1 MVKKLL
7 RLIMILMLVLMGSA
21 QAMAQGLKIK
31 KFSYAKSGE
40 TLKGEQIYAR
50 TRDSASSEAEH
61 GYAPYPWIL
70 YLENGGSVDLKL
82 PNFEQFGEFYN
93 YGSNK
98 GTSLSGDVLS
108 GLKPGSYSFSYY
120 LQDEHEKEK
129 RKRKRY
135 IAVRVVPYAVPYL
148 GELRLQGAVSGS
160 DNVRLEKTV
169 SEEDFFTYTINSDAD
184 LKTIKINPQ
193 GGYEIDGNLGIHA
206 ALTQRF
212 PESGYEY
219 AIRLPSEQ
227 ERMFADGVSVKSLK
241 EMAIHQGLNPNDFVL
256 QIGLDAEYG
265 GIIFSEVYLDQAK
278 LTKKTTFLRIL
289 DNRPRATLR
298 AQASPV
304 DAGEVLINGA
314 HQSSIEVIQGTQV
327 SLEAQAQHQDYVFSH
342 WMGASQRSLGTDAKL
357 SYVVSK
363 DETITA
369 VFKLKTLTIKA
380 TSSDPSL
387 GTVSPTE
394 HKGHPGDLVTFTA
407 TATEDGVFKGWKQK
421 GSDLLKSADPV
432 FGLIIERV
440 DEEWIAIFE
449 RKPEV
454 KYTLTAKAS
463 PEGAGRVLLDGKALA
478 TKTVKEGTQVALHA
492 ELTDTDYRFVGW
504 VNGEGMQI
512 ATTPGLSYFVNKD
525 ETLTAVFE
533 KKALTPQVGAVELK
547 FSQREAIVTWPTGS
561 ARLWRVKL
569 YEGTQ
574 LLSSLELPAPQLVLV
589 GLKPGQT
596 YRYEI
601 IALAD
606 GSLPSEPTVGS
617 FTTERFDVDDLLVPY
632 LKDFTKLQRGKS
644 FPLLFLDVDP
654 KDFPEG
660 MTVEAYHEDAQE
672 VRKALPLRQE
682 GAIQWLLLPEGF
694 HAKRLVFLLKS
705 QSTTVYRLSY
715 LLD

>member
-1 MVKKLL
+1 
-7 RLIMILMLVLMGSA
+7 MILMLVLMGSA

-31 KFSYAKSGE
+31 RFSYAKSGE

-50 TRDSASSEAEH
+50 DRDSRALEAEQ
-61 GYAPYPWIL
+61 GYAPYPWIV
-70 YLENGGSVDLKL
+70 YLQNGGSLDL
-82 PNFEQFGEFYN
+82 QFPDGQKHQVGLGRHSFTYNNGE
-93 YGSNK
+93 
-98 GTSLSGDVLS
+98 DM
-108 GLKPGSYSFSYY
+108 
-120 LQDEHEKEK
+120 
-129 RKRKRY
+129 Y
-135 IAVRVVPYAVPYL
+135 IDMKVVPYAVPYL
-148 GELRLQGAVSGS
+148 GELRLQGAVS
-160 DNVRLEKTV
+160 DANVHLEKTV
-169 SEEDFFTYTINSDAD
+169 SEEDFFTYTIKSDAD

-193 GGYEIDGNLGIHA
+193 GGYDIDGNLGIHA

-212 PESGYEY
+212 PESGYKY

-256 QIGLDAEYG
+256 QIGLDVDAG
-265 GIIFSEVYLDQAK
+265 GIIFSEVYRDQAR

-289 DNRPRATLR
+289 DKRPRATLR
-298 AQASPV
+298 AEASPADV
-304 DAGEVLINGA
+304 GEVLINGA
-314 HQSSIEVIQGTQV
+314 HQSSVEVIQGTQV
-327 SLEAQAQHQDYVFSH
+327 SLEAQVQHQDYVFSH

-363 DETITA
+363 DETLTA

-432 FGLIIERV
+432 FGLVIERV
-440 DEEWIAIFE
+440 DEEWIALFE

-492 ELTDTDYRFVGW
+492 ELTDTDYRFVAW
-504 VNGEGMQI
+504 VNGEGTQI

-525 ETLTAVFE
+525 ETLIAVFE

-632 LKDFTKLQRGKS
+632 LKNFTKLQRGKS

-660 MTVEAYHEDAQE
+660 MTVEAYHEDAHE
-672 VRKALPLRQE
+672 VRTALPLRQE

>member
-1 MVKKLL
+1 
-7 RLIMILMLVLMGSA
+7 MILMLVLMGSA

-31 KFSYAKSGE
+31 RFSYAKSGE

-50 TRDSASSEAEH
+50 DRDSRSLEAEQ
-61 GYAPYPWIL
+61 GYAPYPWIV
-70 YLENGGSVDLKL
+70 YLQNGGSLDL
-82 PNFEQFGEFYN
+82 QFPDGQKHQVGLGKHSFTYNNGE
-93 YGSNK
+93 
-98 GTSLSGDVLS
+98 DM
-108 GLKPGSYSFSYY
+108 
-120 LQDEHEKEK
+120 
-129 RKRKRY
+129 Y
-135 IAVRVVPYAVPYL
+135 IDMRVVPYAVPYL

-206 ALTQRF
+206 ALIQRF
-212 PESGYEY
+212 PERDYEY
-219 AIRLPSEQ
+219 ALRLPIEQ
-227 ERMFADGVSVKSLK
+227 ERSFASGVSVKSLK

-432 FGLIIERV
+432 FGLVIERV

-504 VNGEGMQI
+504 VNGEGTQI
-512 ATTPGLSYFVNKD
+512 ATTPGLSYFVNRD

-617 FTTERFDVDDLLVPY
+617 FTTERFDADDLLVPY

-672 VRKALPLRQE
+672 VRTALPLRQE

>member
-31 KFSYAKSGE
+31 KFTYAKSGE

-50 TRDSASSEAEH
+50 TRDDRSRED

-120 LQDEHEKEK
+120 LQDEHEKDK
-129 RKRKRY
+129 RKRERH
-135 IAVRVVPYAVPYL
+135 IDVRVVPYAVPYL

-206 ALTQRF
+206 ALIQRF
-212 PESGYEY
+212 PERDYEY
-219 AIRLPSEQ
+219 ALRLPIEQ
-227 ERMFADGVSVKSLK
+227 ERSFASGVNVSSLK
-241 EMAIHQGLNPNDFVL
+241 NMAVQQRLNPNDFVL
-256 QIGLDAEYG
+256 QIGLDDGEVG
-265 GIIFSEVYLDQAK
+265 SVFSEVYLNQARYQR
-278 LTKKTTFLRIL
+278 KTTFLRIL
-289 DNRPRATLR
+289 DKRPRATLK
-298 AQASPV
+298 AEASPA

-314 HQSSIEVIQGTQV
+314 HQSSVEVIQGTQV
-327 SLEAQAQHQDYVFSH
+327 SLEAQVQHQDYVFSH

-432 FGLIIERV
+432 FGLVIERV

-478 TKTVKEGTQVALHA
+478 TKTVKEGTQVALLA

-547 FSQREAIVTWPTGS
+547 FSQREAIVTWATGS

-672 VRKALPLRQE
+672 VRTALPLRQE

>member
-31 KFSYAKSGE
+31 RFSYAKSGE

-50 TRDSASSEAEH
+50 TRDAMSTEREQ
-61 GYAPYPWIL
+61 GYAATPWIL
-70 YLENGGSVDLKL
+70 YLENGGHVQLEL
-82 PNFEQFGEFYN
+82 PDGQKHQVGPGYHSFTYHHGEKMFVHVN
-93 YGSNK
+93 
-98 GTSLSGDVLS
+98 
-108 GLKPGSYSFSYY
+108 
-120 LQDEHEKEK
+120 
-129 RKRKRY
+129 
-135 IAVRVVPYAVPYL
+135 VVPYAVPYL
-148 GELRLQGAVSGS
+148 GQLRLQGAVSGS

-184 LKTIKINPQ
+184 LKTIKIQSGGGREVNGNKGIYATIIKEFPQ
-193 GGYEIDGNLGIHA
+193 GNY
-206 ALTQRF
+206 R
-212 PESGYEY
+212 Y
-219 AIRLPSEQ
+219 ASELPHQ
-227 ERMFADGVSVKSLK
+227 ELFAQGVSVQYLK
-241 EMAIHQGLNPNDFVL
+241 EQAHNRGLDPNDFVL
-256 QIGLDAEYG
+256 QIGLDCFGSSAV
-265 GIIFSEVYLDQAK
+265 FSEVYRNQARDE
-278 LTKKTTFLRIL
+278 LKTTFLRII
-289 DNRPRATLR
+289 DKRPRATLK
-298 AQASPV
+298 AEASPA

-314 HQSSIEVIQGTQV
+314 HQSRVEVIQGTQV

-357 SYVVSK
+357 SYIVSK

-394 HKGHPGDLVTFTA
+394 YKGHPGDLVTFTA

-672 VRKALPLRQE
+672 VRTALPLRKE

>member
-31 KFSYAKSGE
+31 RFSYAKSGE
-40 TLKGEQIYAR
+40 TLRGEQLYAR
-50 TRDSASSEAEH
+50 TIDSRSLEREQ
-61 GYAPYPWIL
+61 GYAPAPWIL
-70 YLENGGSVDLKL
+70 YLENGGHVQLEL
-82 PNFEQFGEFYN
+82 PDGQKHQVGPGMHSFTYRHGE
-93 YGSNK
+93 K
-98 GTSLSGDVLS
+98 M
-108 GLKPGSYSFSYY
+108 
-120 LQDEHEKEK
+120 
-129 RKRKRY
+129 Y
-135 IAVRVVPYAVPYL
+135 IDMRVVPYAVPYL

-169 SEEDFFTYTINSDAD
+169 SEEDFFTYTIKSDAD
-184 LKTIKINPQ
+184 LKTIKIQSGGGREINGNKGIYATIIKEFPQ
-193 GGYEIDGNLGIHA
+193 GNYRYA
-206 ALTQRF
+206 
-212 PESGYEY
+212 PE
-219 AIRLPSEQ
+219 LPHQ
-227 ERMFADGVSVKSLK
+227 ELFAQGVSVQYLK
-241 EMAIHQGLNPNDFVL
+241 EQAYNRGLDPNDFVL
-256 QIGLDAEYG
+256 QIALDSYG
-265 GIIFSEVYLDQAK
+265 AGSIFSEVYKDQAREE
-278 LTKKTTFLRIL
+278 LKTTFLRIL
-289 DNRPRATLR
+289 DKRPRATLR
-298 AQASPV
+298 AEASPA

-314 HQSSIEVIQGTQV
+314 HQSSVEVIQGTQV

-407 TATEDGVFKGWKQK
+407 PATKDGVFKGWKQK

-432 FGLIIERV
+432 FGLVIERV

-504 VNGEGMQI
+504 VNGEGTQI
-512 ATTPGLSYFVNKD
+512 ATTPSLSYFVRKD

-672 VRKALPLRQE
+672 VRTALPLRQE
-682 GAIQWLLLPEGF
+682 GAIQWILLPEGF

>member
-21 QAMAQGLKIK
+21 QAMAQGAKIK
-31 KFSYAKSGE
+31 RFSYAKSGE
-40 TLKGEQIYAR
+40 TLKGEQLYAR
-50 TRDSASSEAEH
+50 TYDEVTWERKN
-61 GYAPYPWIL
+61 GYSPYSWIL
-70 YLENGGSVDLKL
+70 YLENGGTVQLEL
-82 PNFEQFGEFYN
+82 PDGQKHQVGLGKSDFTYDE
-93 YGSNK
+93 
-98 GTSLSGDVLS
+98 SG
-108 GLKPGSYSFSYY
+108 
-120 LQDEHEKEK
+120 QDM
-129 RKRKRY
+129 Y
-135 IAVRVVPYAVPYL
+135 IHVRVVPYAVPYL
-148 GELRLQGAVSGS
+148 GQLRLQGAVSGS

-184 LKTIKINPQ
+184 LKMIKINPQ
-193 GGYEIDGNLGIHA
+193 GGYDIDGNLGIHA

-212 PESGYEY
+212 PESGYKY

-227 ERMFADGVSVKSLK
+227 ERMFADGVSVSSLK
-241 EMAIHQGLNPNDFVL
+241 DMAVQQGLNPNDFVL
-256 QIGLDAEYG
+256 QIGLDDGEG
-265 GIIFSEVYLDQAK
+265 GSVFSEVYLWQARSWR
-278 LTKKTTFLRIL
+278 KTTFLRIL
-289 DNRPRATLR
+289 DKRPRATLR
-298 AQASPV
+298 AQASPA

-314 HQSSIEVIQGTQV
+314 HQSSVEVIQGTQV

-432 FGLIIERV
+432 FGLIIQRV

-660 MTVEAYHEDAQE
+660 MTVEAYHEDAHE
-672 VRKALPLRQE
+672 VRTALPLRQE

>member
-31 KFSYAKSGE
+31 RFSYAKSGE
-40 TLKGEQIYAR
+40 TLRGEQLYAR
-50 TRDSASSEAEH
+50 TIDSRSLEREQ
-61 GYAPYPWIL
+61 GYAPAPWIL
-70 YLENGGSVDLKL
+70 YLENGGHVQLEL
-82 PNFEQFGEFYN
+82 PDGQKHQVGPGMHSFTYRHGE
-93 YGSNK
+93 K
-98 GTSLSGDVLS
+98 M
-108 GLKPGSYSFSYY
+108 
-120 LQDEHEKEK
+120 
-129 RKRKRY
+129 Y
-135 IAVRVVPYAVPYL
+135 IDMNVVPYAVPYL

-227 ERMFADGVSVKSLK
+227 ERMFADGVSVSSLK
-241 EMAIHQGLNPNDFVL
+241 DMAVQQGLNPNDFVL
-256 QIGLDAEYG
+256 QIGLDDGEG
-265 GIIFSEVYLDQAK
+265 GSVFSEVYRDQARSWR
-278 LTKKTTFLRIL
+278 KTTFLRVL
-289 DNRPRATLR
+289 DKRPRATLR
-298 AQASPV
+298 AQASPA

-314 HQSSIEVIQGTQV
+314 HQSSVEVIQGTQV
-327 SLEAQAQHQDYVFSH
+327 SLEAQVQHQDYVFSH

-478 TKTVKEGTQVALHA
+478 TKTVKEGTQVTLHA
-492 ELTDTDYRFVGW
+492 ELTDTDYRFVAW

-617 FTTERFDVDDLLVPY
+617 FTTERFDADDLLVPY

-654 KDFPEG
+654 RDFPEG

-672 VRKALPLRQE
+672 VRTALPLRQE

>member
-7 RLIMILMLVLMGSA
+7 RLIMILMLVLIGSA
-21 QAMAQGLKIK
+21 QAMAQGFKIK
-31 KFSYAKSGE
+31 RFSYAKSGE
-40 TLKGEQIYAR
+40 TLRGEQLYAR
-50 TRDSASSEAEH
+50 TDDVLSWERKNDYS
-61 GYAPYPWIL
+61 PYPWIL
-70 YLENGGSVDLKL
+70 YLENGGNVQLEL
-82 PNFEQFGEFYN
+82 PDGQKHQVGPGYHKFTYYNGEKMFIHVN
-93 YGSNK
+93 
-98 GTSLSGDVLS
+98 
-108 GLKPGSYSFSYY
+108 
-120 LQDEHEKEK
+120 
-129 RKRKRY
+129 
-135 IAVRVVPYAVPYL
+135 VVPYAVPYL

-184 LKTIKINPQ
+184 LKTIKIQSGGGHEINGNKGIYATIIKEFPQ
-193 GGYEIDGNLGIHA
+193 GNYRYA
-206 ALTQRF
+206 
-212 PESGYEY
+212 PE
-219 AIRLPSEQ
+219 LPHQ
-227 ERMFADGVSVKSLK
+227 ELFAQGVSVQYLK
-241 EMAIHQGLNPNDFVL
+241 EQAHNRGLDPNDFVL
-256 QIGLDAEYG
+256 QIGLDCFG
-265 GIIFSEVYLDQAK
+265 SGTVFSEVYRGQAREE
-278 LTKKTTFLRIL
+278 LKTTFIRIL
-289 DNRPRATLR
+289 DKRPRATLR
-298 AQASPV
+298 AQASPA

-314 HQSSIEVIQGTQV
+314 HQSSVEVIQGTQV
-327 SLEAQAQHQDYVFSH
+327 SLEAHAQHQDYVFSH

-421 GSDLLKSADPV
+421 GSDALKSADPV

-449 RKPEV
+449 RRPEV

-504 VNGEGMQI
+504 VNGEGTQI

-574 LLSSLELPAPQLVLV
+574 LLSSLELSAPQLVLV

-672 VRKALPLRQE
+672 VRTALPLRQE

>member
-31 KFSYAKSGE
+31 RFSYTKSGE
-40 TLKGEQIYAR
+40 TLRGDQLYAR
-50 TRDSASSEAEH
+50 TIDSRSLEREQ
-61 GYAPYPWIL
+61 GYAPTPWIL
-70 YLENGGSVDLKL
+70 YLENGGHVQLEL
-82 PNFEQFGEFYN
+82 PDGQKHQVVPGMHSFTYRHGEKMYI
-93 YGSNK
+93 
-98 GTSLSGDVLS
+98 DV
-108 GLKPGSYSFSYY
+108 
-120 LQDEHEKEK
+120 
-129 RKRKRY
+129 R
-135 IAVRVVPYAVPYL
+135 IVPYAVPYL

-169 SEEDFFTYTINSDAD
+169 SEEDFFTYTIKSDAD
-184 LKTIKINPQ
+184 LKTIKIQSGGGREINGNKGIYATIIKEFPQ
-193 GGYEIDGNLGIHA
+193 GNYRYA
-206 ALTQRF
+206 
-212 PESGYEY
+212 PE
-219 AIRLPSEQ
+219 LPHQ
-227 ERMFADGVSVKSLK
+227 ELFAQGVSVQYLK
-241 EMAIHQGLNPNDFVL
+241 EQAYNRGLDPNDFVL
-256 QIGLDAEYG
+256 QIALDSYG
-265 GIIFSEVYLDQAK
+265 AGSIFSEVYKDQAREE
-278 LTKKTTFLRIL
+278 LKTTFLRIL
-289 DNRPRATLR
+289 DKRPRATLR
-298 AQASPV
+298 AEASPA

-314 HQSSIEVIQGTQV
+314 HQSSVEVIQGTQV

-421 GSDLLKSADPV
+421 GSDLLKSADPI

-440 DEEWIAIFE
+440 DEEWIALFE

-478 TKTVKEGTQVALHA
+478 TKTVKEGTQVTLLA

-504 VNGEGMQI
+504 VNGEGTQI

-672 VRKALPLRQE
+672 VRTALPLRQE

>member
-21 QAMAQGLKIK
+21 QAIAQGLKIK
-31 KFSYAKSGE
+31 RFSYAKSGE

-50 TRDSASSEAEH
+50 TIDSRALEAEQ

-70 YLENGGSVDLKL
+70 YLENGGTVQL
-82 PNFEQFGEFYN
+82 EFPD
-93 YGSNK
+93 GQK
-98 GTSLSGDVLS
+98 HQVG
-108 GLKPGSYSFSYY
+108 PGMHDFTYRHGK
-120 LQDEHEKEK
+120 DM
-129 RKRKRY
+129 Y
-135 IAVRVVPYAVPYL
+135 IDVRVVPYAVPYL

-169 SEEDFFTYTINSDAD
+169 SEEDFFTYTIKSDAD
-184 LKTIKINPQ
+184 LKTIKIQSGGGREINGNKGIYATIIKEFPQ
-193 GGYEIDGNLGIHA
+193 GNYRYA
-206 ALTQRF
+206 
-212 PESGYEY
+212 PE
-219 AIRLPSEQ
+219 LPHQ
-227 ERMFADGVSVKSLK
+227 ELFAQGVSVQYLK
-241 EMAIHQGLNPNDFVL
+241 EQAYNRGLDPNDFVL
-256 QIGLDAEYG
+256 QIALDSYG
-265 GIIFSEVYLDQAK
+265 AGSIFSEVYKDQAREE
-278 LTKKTTFLRIL
+278 LKTTFLRIL
-289 DNRPRATLR
+289 DKRPRATLR
-298 AQASPV
+298 AEASPA

-314 HQSSIEVIQGTQV
+314 HQSSVEVIQGTQV

-512 ATTPGLSYFVNKD
+512 ATTPDLSYFVNKD

-547 FSQREAIVTWPTGS
+547 FSQREAIVTWATGS

-672 VRKALPLRQE
+672 VRTALPLRQE

-694 HAKRLVFLLKS
+694 HAKLLVFLLKS

>member
-1 MVKKLL
+1 
-7 RLIMILMLVLMGSA
+7 MILMLVLMGSA
-21 QAMAQGLKIK
+21 QVVAQGLKIK
-31 KFSYAKSGE
+31 RFSYAKSGE
-40 TLKGEQIYAR
+40 TLRGEQLYAR
-50 TRDSASSEAEH
+50 TIDSRSLEREQ
-61 GYAPYPWIL
+61 GYAPYSWIL
-70 YLENGGSVDLKL
+70 YLENGGTAQLEFPDGQKHQVGLGKHSFTY
-82 PNFEQFGEFYN
+82 NNGE
-93 YGSNK
+93 
-98 GTSLSGDVLS
+98 DM
-108 GLKPGSYSFSYY
+108 
-120 LQDEHEKEK
+120 
-129 RKRKRY
+129 Y
-135 IAVRVVPYAVPYL
+135 IDVRVVPYAVPYL
-148 GELRLQGAVSGS
+148 GELRLQGAVSNA
-160 DNVRLEKTV
+160 NVHLEKTV

-193 GGYEIDGNLGIHA
+193 GGHEIDGNLGIHA
-206 ALTQRF
+206 ALTQKF
-212 PESGYEY
+212 PESGYKY
-219 AIRLPSEQ
+219 ALRLPIEQ

-265 GIIFSEVYLDQAK
+265 GIIFSEVYRDQAR

-289 DNRPRATLR
+289 DKRPRATLR
-298 AQASPV
+298 AEASPA

-314 HQSSIEVIQGTQV
+314 HQSSVEVIQGTQV
-327 SLEAQAQHQDYVFSH
+327 SLEAQVQHQDYVFSH
-342 WMGASQRSLGTDAKL
+342 WVGASQRSLGTDAKL

-432 FGLIIERV
+432 FGLVIQRV
-440 DEEWIAIFE
+440 DEEWIALFE

-478 TKTVKEGTQVALHA
+478 MKTVKEGTQVTLYA
-492 ELTDTDYRFVGW
+492 ELTDTDYRFVAW
-504 VNGEGMQI
+504 LNGEGTQI

-672 VRKALPLRQE
+672 VRTALPLRQE

>member
-31 KFSYAKSGE
+31 RFSYAKSGE

-50 TRDSASSEAEH
+50 DRDSRALEAEQ
-61 GYAPYPWIL
+61 GYAPYPWIV
-70 YLENGGSVDLKL
+70 YLQNGGSLDL
-82 PNFEQFGEFYN
+82 QFPDGQKHQVGLGRHSFTYNNGE
-93 YGSNK
+93 
-98 GTSLSGDVLS
+98 DM
-108 GLKPGSYSFSYY
+108 
-120 LQDEHEKEK
+120 
-129 RKRKRY
+129 Y
-135 IAVRVVPYAVPYL
+135 IDMKVVPYAVPYL
-148 GELRLQGAVSGS
+148 GELRLQGAVS
-160 DNVRLEKTV
+160 DANVHLEKTV
-169 SEEDFFTYTINSDAD
+169 SEEDFFTYTIKSDAD

-193 GGYEIDGNLGIHA
+193 GGYDIDGNLGIHA

-212 PESGYEY
+212 PESGYKY

-256 QIGLDAEYG
+256 QIGLDVDAG
-265 GIIFSEVYLDQAK
+265 GIIFSEVYRDQAR

-289 DNRPRATLR
+289 DKRPRATLR
-298 AQASPV
+298 AEASPADV
-304 DAGEVLINGA
+304 GEVLINGA
-314 HQSSIEVIQGTQV
+314 HQSSVEVIQGTQV
-327 SLEAQAQHQDYVFSH
+327 SLEAQVQHQDYVFSH

-363 DETITA
+363 DETLTA

-432 FGLIIERV
+432 FGLVIERV
-440 DEEWIAIFE
+440 DEEWIALFE

-492 ELTDTDYRFVGW
+492 ELTDTDYRFVAW
-504 VNGEGMQI
+504 VNGEGTQI

-525 ETLTAVFE
+525 ETLIAVFE

-632 LKDFTKLQRGKS
+632 LKNFTKLQRGKS

-660 MTVEAYHEDAQE
+660 MTVEAYHEDAHE
-672 VRKALPLRQE
+672 VRTALPLRQE

>member
-1 MVKKLL
+1 
-7 RLIMILMLVLMGSA
+7 MILMLVLMGSA

-31 KFSYAKSGE
+31 RFSYAKSGE
-40 TLKGEQIYAR
+40 TLRGEQLYAR
-50 TRDSASSEAEH
+50 TIDSRSLEREQ
-61 GYAPYPWIL
+61 GYAPAPWIL
-70 YLENGGSVDLKL
+70 YLENGGHVQLEL
-82 PNFEQFGEFYN
+82 PDGQKHQVGPGMHSFTYRHGE
-93 YGSNK
+93 K
-98 GTSLSGDVLS
+98 M
-108 GLKPGSYSFSYY
+108 
-120 LQDEHEKEK
+120 
-129 RKRKRY
+129 Y
-135 IAVRVVPYAVPYL
+135 IDMRVVPYAVPYL

-169 SEEDFFTYTINSDAD
+169 SEEDFFTYTIKSDAD
-184 LKTIKINPQ
+184 LKTIKIQSGGGREINGNKGIYATIIKEFPQ
-193 GGYEIDGNLGIHA
+193 GNYRYA
-206 ALTQRF
+206 
-212 PESGYEY
+212 PE
-219 AIRLPSEQ
+219 LPHQ
-227 ERMFADGVSVKSLK
+227 ELFAQGVSVQYLK
-241 EMAIHQGLNPNDFVL
+241 EQAYNRGLDPNDFVL
-256 QIGLDAEYG
+256 QIALDSYG
-265 GIIFSEVYLDQAK
+265 AGSIFSEVYKDQAREE
-278 LTKKTTFLRIL
+278 LKTTFLRIL
-289 DNRPRATLR
+289 DKRPRATLR
-298 AQASPV
+298 AEASPA

-314 HQSSIEVIQGTQV
+314 HQSSVEVIQGTQV

-407 TATEDGVFKGWKQK
+407 TATKDGVFKGWKQK

-432 FGLIIERV
+432 FGLVIERV

-504 VNGEGMQI
+504 VNGEGTQI
-512 ATTPGLSYFVNKD
+512 ATTPSLSYFVRKD

-672 VRKALPLRQE
+672 VRTALPLRQE
-682 GAIQWLLLPEGF
+682 GAIQWILLPEGF

>member
-31 KFSYAKSGE
+31 RFSYAKSGE
-40 TLKGEQIYAR
+40 TLRGEQLYAR
-50 TRDSASSEAEH
+50 TIDSRSLEREQ
-61 GYAPYPWIL
+61 GYAPAPWIL
-70 YLENGGSVDLKL
+70 YLENGGHVQLEL
-82 PNFEQFGEFYN
+82 PDGQKHQVGPGMHSFTYRHGE
-93 YGSNK
+93 K
-98 GTSLSGDVLS
+98 M
-108 GLKPGSYSFSYY
+108 
-120 LQDEHEKEK
+120 
-129 RKRKRY
+129 Y
-135 IAVRVVPYAVPYL
+135 IDMRVVPYAVPYL

-169 SEEDFFTYTINSDAD
+169 SEEDFFTYTIKSDAD
-184 LKTIKINPQ
+184 LKTIKIQSGGGREINGNKGIYATIIKEFPQ
-193 GGYEIDGNLGIHA
+193 GNYRYA
-206 ALTQRF
+206 
-212 PESGYEY
+212 PE
-219 AIRLPSEQ
+219 LPHQ
-227 ERMFADGVSVKSLK
+227 ELFAQGVSVQYLK
-241 EMAIHQGLNPNDFVL
+241 EQAYNRGLDPNDFVL
-256 QIGLDAEYG
+256 QIALDSYG
-265 GIIFSEVYLDQAK
+265 AGSIFSEVYKDQAREE
-278 LTKKTTFLRIL
+278 LKTTFLRIL
-289 DNRPRATLR
+289 DKRPRATLR
-298 AQASPV
+298 AEASPA

-314 HQSSIEVIQGTQV
+314 HQSSVEVIQGTQV

-407 TATEDGVFKGWKQK
+407 TATKDGVFKGWKQK

-432 FGLIIERV
+432 FGLVIERV

-504 VNGEGMQI
+504 VNGEGTQI
-512 ATTPGLSYFVNKD
+512 ATTPSLSYFVRKD

-672 VRKALPLRQE
+672 VRTALPLRQE
-682 GAIQWLLLPEGF
+682 GAIQWILLPEGF

>member
-1 MVKKLL
+1 
-7 RLIMILMLVLMGSA
+7 MILMLVLMGSA

-31 KFSYAKSGE
+31 RFSYAKSGE

-50 TRDSASSEAEH
+50 TRDVVSWERGH
-61 GYAPYPWIL
+61 GYAPASWIL

-108 GLKPGSYSFSYY
+108 GLKPDSYSFSYY
-120 LQDEHEKEK
+120 LQDENEKEK

-135 IAVRVVPYAVPYL
+135 IDVNVVSYAVPYL
-148 GELRLQGAVSGS
+148 GGLRLHNLTTS
-160 DNVRLEKTV
+160 DHSLKRLTSPDPEGH
-169 SEEDFFTYTINSDAD
+169 EEFYQYTINSDDD
-184 LKTIKINPQ
+184 LKLLTMNTSPGPTYLLMTQSIPTQ
-193 GGYEIDGNLGIHA
+193 GYW
-206 ALTQRF
+206 
-212 PESGYEY
+212 Y
-219 AIRLPSEQ
+219 SETLASQ
-227 ERMFADGVSVKSLK
+227 VDFAKGVSVDQLEKIAVS
-241 EMAIHQGLNPNDFVL
+241 QGLDPKDFVV
-256 QIGLDAEYG
+256 QVGIYG
-265 GIIFSEVYLDQAK
+265 GDNLIYSDIYRDRAKIVDRLTWIRIIDK
-278 LTKKTTFLRIL
+278 
-289 DNRPRATLR
+289 RPRATLR
-298 AQASPV
+298 AQASPA

-314 HQSSIEVIQGTQV
+314 HQSSVEVIQGTQV
-327 SLEAQAQHQDYVFSH
+327 SLEAQTQHQDYVFSH

-432 FGLIIERV
+432 FGLVIERV

-504 VNGEGMQI
+504 VNGEGTQI

-672 VRKALPLRQE
+672 VRTALPLRQE

>member
-1 MVKKLL
+1 
-7 RLIMILMLVLMGSA
+7 MILMLVLMGSA

-31 KFSYAKSGE
+31 RFSYAKSGE
-40 TLKGEQIYAR
+40 LLKGAQLYAR
-50 TRDSASSEAEH
+50 TRDAMSTERGQ
-61 GYAPYPWIL
+61 GYATIPWIL
-70 YLENGGSVDLKL
+70 YLENGGHVQLEL
-82 PNFEQFGEFYN
+82 PDGQKHQVGLGRHSFAYHNGE
-93 YGSNK
+93 K
-98 GTSLSGDVLS
+98 M
-108 GLKPGSYSFSYY
+108 
-120 LQDEHEKEK
+120 
-129 RKRKRY
+129 Y
-135 IAVRVVPYAVPYL
+135 IDVRVVPCAVPYL

-184 LKTIKINPQ
+184 LNTIKINPQ
-193 GGYEIDGNLGIHA
+193 GGHEIDGNLGIHA
-206 ALTQRF
+206 ALIQRF
-212 PESGYEY
+212 PERNYEY
-219 AIRLPSEQ
+219 ALRLPIEQ
-227 ERMFADGVSVKSLK
+227 ERSFAAGVSVSSLK
-241 EMAIHQGLNPNDFVL
+241 EMAIQQRLNPNDFVL
-256 QIGLDAEYG
+256 QIGIDADPG
-265 GIIFSEVYLDQAK
+265 GIIFSEVYLDQGR
-278 LTKKTTFLRIL
+278 LPKKTTFLRII
-289 DNRPRATLR
+289 DKRPRATLK
-298 AQASPV
+298 AEASPA

-314 HQSSIEVIQGTQV
+314 HQSSVEVIQGTQV

-363 DETITA
+363 DETLTA

-407 TATEDGVFKGWKQK
+407 TATEDGIFKGWKQK
-421 GSDLLKSADPV
+421 GSDALKSADPV
-432 FGLIIERV
+432 FGLVIQRV

-504 VNGEGMQI
+504 VNGEGTQI
-512 ATTPGLSYFVNKD
+512 ATTPDLSYFVRKD

-672 VRKALPLRQE
+672 VRTALPLRQE

-705 QSTTVYRLSY
+705 QSTTVYLLSY

>member
-31 KFSYAKSGE
+31 KFSYAKSGDL
-40 TLKGEQIYAR
+40 LKGEQIYAR
-50 TRDSASSEAEH
+50 TRDAMSFERTH
-61 GYAPYPWIL
+61 GYAIYPWIL
-70 YLENGGSVDLKL
+70 YLENGGHVQLEL
-82 PNFEQFGEFYN
+82 PDGQKHQVGLGKSDFTYDE
-93 YGSNK
+93 
-98 GTSLSGDVLS
+98 SG
-108 GLKPGSYSFSYY
+108 
-120 LQDEHEKEK
+120 QDMYVH
-129 RKRKRY
+129 
-135 IAVRVVPYAVPYL
+135 VRVVPYAVPYL

-193 GGYEIDGNLGIHA
+193 GGHEIDGNLGIHA
-206 ALTQRF
+206 ALIQRF
-212 PESGYEY
+212 PESGYKY

-256 QIGLDAEYG
+256 QIGLDDGEG
-265 GIIFSEVYLDQAK
+265 GSVFSEVYLWQARSWR
-278 LTKKTTFLRIL
+278 KTTFLRIL
-289 DNRPRATLR
+289 DKRPRATLK
-298 AQASPV
+298 AEASPA

-314 HQSSIEVIQGTQV
+314 HQSSVEVIQGTQV

-504 VNGEGMQI
+504 VNGEGTQI
-512 ATTPGLSYFVNKD
+512 ATTPDLSYFVNKD

-533 KKALTPQVGAVELK
+533 KKGLTPQVGAVELN

-672 VRKALPLRQE
+672 VRTALPLRQE

>member
-31 KFSYAKSGE
+31 RFSYAKSGE

-50 TRDSASSEAEH
+50 TRDAMSTEREQ
-61 GYAPYPWIL
+61 GYAATPWIL
-70 YLENGGSVDLKL
+70 YLENGGHVQLEL
-82 PNFEQFGEFYN
+82 PDGQKHQVGPGYHSFTYHHGEKMFVHVN
-93 YGSNK
+93 
-98 GTSLSGDVLS
+98 
-108 GLKPGSYSFSYY
+108 
-120 LQDEHEKEK
+120 
-129 RKRKRY
+129 
-135 IAVRVVPYAVPYL
+135 VVPYAVPYL
-148 GELRLQGAVSGS
+148 GQLRLQGAVSGS

-184 LKTIKINPQ
+184 LKTIKIQSGGGREVNGNKGIYATIIKEFPQ
-193 GGYEIDGNLGIHA
+193 GNY
-206 ALTQRF
+206 R
-212 PESGYEY
+212 Y
-219 AIRLPSEQ
+219 ASELPHQ
-227 ERMFADGVSVKSLK
+227 ELFAQGVSVQYLK
-241 EMAIHQGLNPNDFVL
+241 EQAHNRGLDPNDFVL
-256 QIGLDAEYG
+256 QIGLDCFGSSAV
-265 GIIFSEVYLDQAK
+265 FSEVYRNQARDE
-278 LTKKTTFLRIL
+278 LKTTFLRII
-289 DNRPRATLR
+289 DKRPRATLK
-298 AQASPV
+298 AEASPA

-314 HQSSIEVIQGTQV
+314 HQSRVEVIQGTQV

-357 SYVVSK
+357 SYIVSK

-394 HKGHPGDLVTFTA
+394 YKGHPGDLVTFTA
-407 TATEDGVFKGWKQK
+407 T
-421 GSDLLKSADPV
+421 
-432 FGLIIERV
+432 
-440 DEEWIAIFE
+440 
-449 RKPEV
+449 
-454 KYTLTAKAS
+454 
-463 PEGAGRVLLDGKALA
+463 GRVLLDGKALA

-672 VRKALPLRQE
+672 VRTALPLRQE

>member
-21 QAMAQGLKIK
+21 QAMAQGGKLKK
-31 KFSYAKSGE
+31 VSYAKSGE

-50 TRDSASSEAEH
+50 TRDEVTWERKNDYS
-61 GYAPYPWIL
+61 PYSWIL
-70 YLENGGSVDLKL
+70 YLENGGTVQLEL
-82 PNFEQFGEFYN
+82 PDGQKHQVAPGYHGFTYDKNGE
-93 YGSNK
+93 
-98 GTSLSGDVLS
+98 DM
-108 GLKPGSYSFSYY
+108 
-120 LQDEHEKEK
+120 
-129 RKRKRY
+129 Y
-135 IAVRVVPYAVPYL
+135 IHVNVVPYAVPYL

-193 GGYEIDGNLGIHA
+193 GGYDIDGNLGIHA
-206 ALTQRF
+206 ALIQRF
-212 PESGYEY
+212 PESGYKY

-256 QIGLDAEYG
+256 QIGIDNAEG
-265 GIIFSEVYLDQAK
+265 ASIFSEVYRDQAR

-289 DNRPRATLR
+289 DKRPRATLR
-298 AQASPV
+298 AQASPA

-314 HQSSIEVIQGTQV
+314 HQSSVEVIQGTQV

-342 WMGASQRSLGTDAKL
+342 WVGASQRSLGTDAKL

-432 FGLIIERV
+432 FGLIIQRV

-547 FSQREAIVTWPTGS
+547 FSQREAIVTWPVGS

-617 FTTERFDVDDLLVPY
+617 FTTERFDADDLLVPY

-672 VRKALPLRQE
+672 VRAALPLRQE

>member
-1 MVKKLL
+1 
-7 RLIMILMLVLMGSA
+7 MILMLVLMGSA

-31 KFSYAKSGE
+31 RFSYAKSGE

-50 TRDSASSEAEH
+50 TQDDRSWESDN
-61 GYAPYPWIL
+61 GYANYPWIL
-70 YLENGGSVDLKL
+70 YLENGGSVQLQL
-82 PNFEQFGEFYN
+82 PDGQIHQVG
-93 YGSNK
+93 
-98 GTSLSGDVLS
+98 
-108 GLKPGSYSFSYY
+108 PGQYSFSYY
-120 LQDEHEKEK
+120 NNGKKIFIH
-129 RKRKRY
+129 
-135 IAVRVVPYAVPYL
+135 VNVVPYAVPYL

-169 SEEDFFTYTINSDAD
+169 SGEDFFTYTINSDAD
-184 LKTIKINPQ
+184 LKTIKIQSGGGREVNGNKGIYATIIKEFPQ
-193 GGYEIDGNLGIHA
+193 GNYRYA
-206 ALTQRF
+206 
-212 PESGYEY
+212 PE
-219 AIRLPSEQ
+219 LPHQ
-227 ERMFADGVSVKSLK
+227 ELFDKGVSVQYLK
-241 EMAIHQGLNPNDFVL
+241 EQAYNRGLDPNDFVL
-256 QIGLDAEYG
+256 QIGLDCFG
-265 GIIFSEVYLDQAK
+265 SSILFSEVYDGQAREE
-278 LTKKTTFLRIL
+278 LKTTFLRIL
-289 DNRPRATLR
+289 DKRPRATLK
-298 AQASPV
+298 AEASPA

-314 HQSSIEVIQGTQV
+314 HQSSVEVIQGTQV

-421 GSDLLKSADPV
+421 GSDALKSADPV
-432 FGLIIERV
+432 FGLVIERV

-504 VNGEGMQI
+504 VNGEGTQI

-672 VRKALPLRQE
+672 VRTALPLRQE

-705 QSTTVYRLSY
+705 QSTMVYRLSY

>member
-1 MVKKLL
+1 
-7 RLIMILMLVLMGSA
+7 MILMLVLMGSVSA
-21 QAMAQGLKIK
+21 VAQGLKIK

-50 TRDSASSEAEH
+50 TRDAMSTEREQ
-61 GYAPYPWIL
+61 GYAATPWIL
-70 YLENGGSVDLKL
+70 YLENGGHVQLEL
-82 PNFEQFGEFYN
+82 PDGQKHQVGPGYHSFTYHHGEKMFVHVN
-93 YGSNK
+93 
-98 GTSLSGDVLS
+98 
-108 GLKPGSYSFSYY
+108 
-120 LQDEHEKEK
+120 
-129 RKRKRY
+129 
-135 IAVRVVPYAVPYL
+135 VVPYAVPYL
-148 GELRLQGAVSGS
+148 GQLRLQGAVSGS

-184 LKTIKINPQ
+184 LKTIKIQSGGGREVNGNKGIYATIIKEFPQ
-193 GGYEIDGNLGIHA
+193 GNY
-206 ALTQRF
+206 R
-212 PESGYEY
+212 Y
-219 AIRLPSEQ
+219 ASELPHQ
-227 ERMFADGVSVKSLK
+227 ELFAQGVSVQYLK
-241 EMAIHQGLNPNDFVL
+241 EQAHNRGLDPNDFVL
-256 QIGLDAEYG
+256 QIGLDCFGSSAV
-265 GIIFSEVYLDQAK
+265 FSEVYRNQARDE
-278 LTKKTTFLRIL
+278 LKTTFLRII
-289 DNRPRATLR
+289 DKRPRATLK
-298 AQASPV
+298 AEASPA

-314 HQSSIEVIQGTQV
+314 HQSRVEVIQGTQV

-357 SYVVSK
+357 SYIVSK

-394 HKGHPGDLVTFTA
+394 YKGHPGDLVTFTA

-672 VRKALPLRQE
+672 VRTALPLRQE

>member
-21 QAMAQGLKIK
+21 QAMAQGDKLKK
-31 KFSYAKSGE
+31 VSYAKSGDL
-40 TLKGEQIYAR
+40 LKGEQIYAR
-50 TRDSASSEAEH
+50 TRDAMSFERTH
-61 GYAPYPWIL
+61 GYAIYPWIL
-70 YLENGGSVDLKL
+70 YLENGGHVQLEL
-82 PNFEQFGEFYN
+82 PDGQKHQVGLGKSDFTYDE
-93 YGSNK
+93 
-98 GTSLSGDVLS
+98 SG
-108 GLKPGSYSFSYY
+108 
-120 LQDEHEKEK
+120 QDMYVH
-129 RKRKRY
+129 
-135 IAVRVVPYAVPYL
+135 VRVVPYAVPYL

-193 GGYEIDGNLGIHA
+193 GGHEIDGNLGIHA
-206 ALTQRF
+206 ALIQRF
-212 PESGYEY
+212 PESGYKY

-256 QIGLDAEYG
+256 QIGLDDGEG
-265 GIIFSEVYLDQAK
+265 GSVFSEVYLWQARSWR
-278 LTKKTTFLRIL
+278 KTTFLRIL
-289 DNRPRATLR
+289 DKRPRATLK
-298 AQASPV
+298 AQASPA

-314 HQSSIEVIQGTQV
+314 HQSSVEVIQGTQV
-327 SLEAQAQHQDYVFSH
+327 SLEALAQHQDYVFSH
-342 WMGASQRSLGTDAKL
+342 WVGASQRSLGTDAKL

-432 FGLIIERV
+432 FGLVIERV

-492 ELTDTDYRFVGW
+492 ELTDTGYRFVGW
-504 VNGEGMQI
+504 VNGEGTQI

-547 FSQREAIVTWPTGS
+547 FSQREAIVTWATGS

-672 VRKALPLRQE
+672 VRTALPLRQE

-715 LLD
+715 LLN

>member
-1 MVKKLL
+1 
-7 RLIMILMLVLMGSA
+7 MILMLVLMGSA
-21 QAMAQGLKIK
+21 QAMAQGFKIK

-40 TLKGEQIYAR
+40 TLKGEKLYVR
-50 TRDSASSEAEH
+50 TRDVENWERKN
-61 GYAPYPWIL
+61 GYSPYPWIL
-70 YLENGGSVDLKL
+70 YLENGGSVQLEL
-82 PNFEQFGEFYN
+82 PDGQKHQVGPGMHSFTYRHGEKMYI
-93 YGSNK
+93 
-98 GTSLSGDVLS
+98 DVN
-108 GLKPGSYSFSYY
+108 
-120 LQDEHEKEK
+120 
-129 RKRKRY
+129 
-135 IAVRVVPYAVPYL
+135 VVPYAVPYL
-148 GELRLQGAVSGS
+148 GELRLQGAVS
-160 DNVRLEKTV
+160 DANVHLEKTV

-193 GGYEIDGNLGIHA
+193 GGYDIDGNLGIHA

-212 PESGYEY
+212 PESGYKY
-219 AIRLPSEQ
+219 AIRLPREQ

-256 QIGLDAEYG
+256 QIGIDNAEG
-265 GIIFSEVYLDQAK
+265 ASIFSEVYRDQAR

-289 DNRPRATLR
+289 DKRPRATLK
-298 AQASPV
+298 AEASPA

-314 HQSSIEVIQGTQV
+314 HQSSVEVIQGTQV

-342 WMGASQRSLGTDAKL
+342 WVGASQRSLGTDAKL

-394 HKGHPGDLVTFTA
+394 HRGHPGDLVTFTA
-407 TATEDGVFKGWKQK
+407 TATEDGIFKGWKQK

-432 FGLIIERV
+432 FGLVIQRV

-478 TKTVKEGTQVALHA
+478 MMTVKEGTQVALHA

-504 VNGEGMQI
+504 VNGEGTQI
-512 ATTPGLSYFVNKD
+512 ATTPDLSYFVNKD

-533 KKALTPQVGAVELK
+533 KKDLTPQVGAVELK

-617 FTTERFDVDDLLVPY
+617 FTTERFDADDLLVPY

-660 MTVEAYHEDAQE
+660 MTVEAYHEDAHE
-672 VRKALPLRQE
+672 VRTSLPLRQE

-705 QSTTVYRLSY
+705 QSTTVYLLSY

>member
-1 MVKKLL
+1 M
-7 RLIMILMLVLMGSA
+7 
-21 QAMAQGLKIK
+21 
-31 KFSYAKSGE
+31 
-40 TLKGEQIYAR
+40 
-50 TRDSASSEAEH
+50 
-61 GYAPYPWIL
+61 
-70 YLENGGSVDLKL
+70 
-82 PNFEQFGEFYN
+82 
-93 YGSNK
+93 
-98 GTSLSGDVLS
+98 
-108 GLKPGSYSFSYY
+108 
-120 LQDEHEKEK
+120 
-129 RKRKRY
+129 
-135 IAVRVVPYAVPYL
+135 
-148 GELRLQGAVSGS
+148 
-160 DNVRLEKTV
+160 
-169 SEEDFFTYTINSDAD
+169 
-184 LKTIKINPQ
+184 
-193 GGYEIDGNLGIHA
+193 
-206 ALTQRF
+206 
-212 PESGYEY
+212 
-219 AIRLPSEQ
+219 
-227 ERMFADGVSVKSLK
+227 
-241 EMAIHQGLNPNDFVL
+241 
-256 QIGLDAEYG
+256 
-265 GIIFSEVYLDQAK
+265 
-278 LTKKTTFLRIL
+278 
-289 DNRPRATLR
+289 
-298 AQASPV
+298 
-304 DAGEVLINGA
+304 LINGA
-314 HQSSIEVIQGTQV
+314 HQSSVEVIQGTQV
-327 SLEAQAQHQDYVFSH
+327 SLEAQTQHQDYVFSH
-342 WMGASQRSLGTDAKL
+342 WMGTSQRSLGTDAKL

-363 DETITA
+363 DETLTA

-432 FGLIIERV
+432 FGLVIQRV
-440 DEEWIAIFE
+440 DEEWIAVFE

-478 TKTVKEGTQVALHA
+478 TKTVKEGTQVSLHA

-504 VNGEGMQI
+504 VNGEGTQI

-617 FTTERFDVDDLLVPY
+617 FTTERFDADDLLVPY

-672 VRKALPLRQE
+672 VRTALPLRQE
-682 GAIQWLLLPEGF
+682 SAIQWLLLPEGF

>member
-1 MVKKLL
+1 MDMVKKLL

-31 KFSYAKSGE
+31 RFSYAKSGE
-40 TLKGEQIYAR
+40 TLRGEQLYAR
-50 TRDSASSEAEH
+50 TIDSRSLEREQ
-61 GYAPYPWIL
+61 GYAPAPWIL
-70 YLENGGSVDLKL
+70 YLENGGHVQLEL
-82 PNFEQFGEFYN
+82 PDGQKHQVGPGMHSFTYRHGE
-93 YGSNK
+93 K
-98 GTSLSGDVLS
+98 M
-108 GLKPGSYSFSYY
+108 
-120 LQDEHEKEK
+120 
-129 RKRKRY
+129 Y
-135 IAVRVVPYAVPYL
+135 IDMRVVPYAVPYL

-169 SEEDFFTYTINSDAD
+169 SEEDFFTYTIKSDAD
-184 LKTIKINPQ
+184 LKTIKIQSGGGREINGNKGIYATIIKEFPQ
-193 GGYEIDGNLGIHA
+193 GNYRYA
-206 ALTQRF
+206 
-212 PESGYEY
+212 PE
-219 AIRLPSEQ
+219 LPHQ
-227 ERMFADGVSVKSLK
+227 ELFAQGVSVQYLK
-241 EMAIHQGLNPNDFVL
+241 EQAYNRGLDPNDFVL
-256 QIGLDAEYG
+256 QIALDSYG
-265 GIIFSEVYLDQAK
+265 AGSIFSEVYKDQAREE
-278 LTKKTTFLRIL
+278 LKTTFLRIL
-289 DNRPRATLR
+289 DKRPRATLR
-298 AQASPV
+298 AEASPA

-314 HQSSIEVIQGTQV
+314 HQSSVEVIQGTQV

-407 TATEDGVFKGWKQK
+407 TATKDGVFKGWKQK

-432 FGLIIERV
+432 FGLVIERV

-504 VNGEGMQI
+504 VNGEGTQI
-512 ATTPGLSYFVNKD
+512 ATTPSLSYFVRKD

-672 VRKALPLRQE
+672 VRTALPLRQE
-682 GAIQWLLLPEGF
+682 GAIQWILLPEGF

>member
-1 MVKKLL
+1 
-7 RLIMILMLVLMGSA
+7 MILMLVLMGSA
-21 QAMAQGLKIK
+21 QAMAQGFKIK
-31 KFSYAKSGE
+31 RFSYAKSGE
-40 TLKGEQIYAR
+40 LLRGEQLYAR
-50 TRDSASSEAEH
+50 TRDAISTERGH
-61 GYAPYPWIL
+61 GYAPWPWIL
-70 YLENGGSVDLKL
+70 YLENGGTVQLEL
-82 PNFEQFGEFYN
+82 PDGQKHQVGPGMHKFTYHHGEKMFVHVN
-93 YGSNK
+93 
-98 GTSLSGDVLS
+98 
-108 GLKPGSYSFSYY
+108 
-120 LQDEHEKEK
+120 
-129 RKRKRY
+129 
-135 IAVRVVPYAVPYL
+135 VVPYAVPYL

-184 LKTIKINPQ
+184 LKMIKINPQ
-193 GGYEIDGNLGIHA
+193 GGYDIDGNLGIHA

-212 PESGYEY
+212 PESGYKY
-219 AIRLPSEQ
+219 AIRLPREQ

-241 EMAIHQGLNPNDFVL
+241 DMAAQQGLNPNDFVL
-256 QIGLDAEYG
+256 QIGIDNAEG
-265 GIIFSEVYLDQAK
+265 ASIFSEVYRDQAR

-289 DNRPRATLR
+289 DKRPRATLR
-298 AQASPV
+298 AQASPA

-314 HQSSIEVIQGTQV
+314 HQSSVEVIQGTQV
-327 SLEAQAQHQDYVFSH
+327 SLEAQVQHQDYVFSH

-504 VNGEGMQI
+504 VNGEGTQI
-512 ATTPGLSYFVNKD
+512 ATTPGLSYFVNRD

-617 FTTERFDVDDLLVPY
+617 FTTERFDADDLLVPY

-672 VRKALPLRQE
+672 IRTALPLRQE

>member
-7 RLIMILMLVLMGSA
+7 RLIMILMLVLIGSA
-21 QAMAQGLKIK
+21 QAVAQGLKIK
-31 KFSYAKSGE
+31 RFSYTKSGE
-40 TLKGEQIYAR
+40 TLRGDQLYAR
-50 TRDSASSEAEH
+50 TIDSRSLEREQ
-61 GYAPYPWIL
+61 GYAPTPWIL
-70 YLENGGSVDLKL
+70 YLENGGHVQLEL
-82 PNFEQFGEFYN
+82 PDGQKHQVVPGIHSFTYRHGE
-93 YGSNK
+93 K
-98 GTSLSGDVLS
+98 M
-108 GLKPGSYSFSYY
+108 
-120 LQDEHEKEK
+120 
-129 RKRKRY
+129 Y
-135 IAVRVVPYAVPYL
+135 IDVRVVPYAVPYL

-169 SEEDFFTYTINSDAD
+169 SEEDFFTYTIKSDAD
-184 LKTIKINPQ
+184 LKTIKIQSGGGREINGNKGIYATIIKEFPQ
-193 GGYEIDGNLGIHA
+193 GNYRYA
-206 ALTQRF
+206 
-212 PESGYEY
+212 PE
-219 AIRLPSEQ
+219 LPHQ
-227 ERMFADGVSVKSLK
+227 ELFAQGVSVQYLK
-241 EMAIHQGLNPNDFVL
+241 EQAYNRGLDPNDFVL
-256 QIGLDAEYG
+256 QIALDSYG
-265 GIIFSEVYLDQAK
+265 VGSIFSEVYKDQAREE
-278 LTKKTTFLRIL
+278 LKTTFLRIL
-289 DNRPRATLR
+289 DKRPRATLK
-298 AQASPV
+298 AEASPA

-314 HQSSIEVIQGTQV
+314 HQSSVEVIQGTQV

-363 DETITA
+363 DETLTA

-407 TATEDGVFKGWKQK
+407 TATEDGIFKGWKQK

-432 FGLIIERV
+432 FGLIIQRV

-672 VRKALPLRQE
+672 IRTALPLRQE

>member
-31 KFSYAKSGE
+31 RFSYAKSGE

-50 TRDSASSEAEH
+50 TQDDRSWESDN
-61 GYAPYPWIL
+61 GYANYPWIL
-70 YLENGGSVDLKL
+70 YLENGGSVQLQL
-82 PNFEQFGEFYN
+82 PDGQIHQVG
-93 YGSNK
+93 
-98 GTSLSGDVLS
+98 
-108 GLKPGSYSFSYY
+108 PGQYSFSYY
-120 LQDEHEKEK
+120 NNGKKIFIH
-129 RKRKRY
+129 
-135 IAVRVVPYAVPYL
+135 VNVVPYAVPYL

-169 SEEDFFTYTINSDAD
+169 SGEDFFTYTINSDAD
-184 LKTIKINPQ
+184 LKTIKIQSGGGREVNGNKGIYATIIKEFPQ
-193 GGYEIDGNLGIHA
+193 GNYRYA
-206 ALTQRF
+206 
-212 PESGYEY
+212 PE
-219 AIRLPSEQ
+219 LPHQ
-227 ERMFADGVSVKSLK
+227 ELFDKGVSVQYLK
-241 EMAIHQGLNPNDFVL
+241 EQAYNRGLDPNDFVL
-256 QIGLDAEYG
+256 QIGLDCFG
-265 GIIFSEVYLDQAK
+265 SSILFSEVYDGQAREE
-278 LTKKTTFLRIL
+278 LKTTFLRIL
-289 DNRPRATLR
+289 DKRPRATLK
-298 AQASPV
+298 AEASPA

-314 HQSSIEVIQGTQV
+314 HQSSVEVIQGTQV

-421 GSDLLKSADPV
+421 GSDALKSADPV
-432 FGLIIERV
+432 FGLVIERV

-504 VNGEGMQI
+504 VNGEGTQI

-672 VRKALPLRQE
+672 VRTALPLRQE

-705 QSTTVYRLSY
+705 QSTMVYRLSY

>member
-31 KFSYAKSGE
+31 RFSYAKSGE

-50 TRDSASSEAEH
+50 TQDDRSWESDN
-61 GYAPYPWIL
+61 GYANYPWIL
-70 YLENGGSVDLKL
+70 YLENGGSVQLQL
-82 PNFEQFGEFYN
+82 PDGQIHQVG
-93 YGSNK
+93 
-98 GTSLSGDVLS
+98 
-108 GLKPGSYSFSYY
+108 PGQYSFSYY
-120 LQDEHEKEK
+120 NNGKKIFIH
-129 RKRKRY
+129 
-135 IAVRVVPYAVPYL
+135 VNVVPYAVPYL

-184 LKTIKINPQ
+184 LKTIKIQSGGGREVNGNKGIYATIIKEFPQ
-193 GGYEIDGNLGIHA
+193 GNYRYA
-206 ALTQRF
+206 
-212 PESGYEY
+212 PE
-219 AIRLPSEQ
+219 LPHQ
-227 ERMFADGVSVKSLK
+227 ELFDKGVSVQYLK
-241 EMAIHQGLNPNDFVL
+241 EQAYNRGLDPNDFVL
-256 QIGLDAEYG
+256 QIGLDCFG
-265 GIIFSEVYLDQAK
+265 SSILFSEVYDGQAREE
-278 LTKKTTFLRIL
+278 LKTTFLRIL
-289 DNRPRATLR
+289 DKRPRATLK
-298 AQASPV
+298 AEASPA

-314 HQSSIEVIQGTQV
+314 HQSSVEVIQGTQV

-421 GSDLLKSADPV
+421 GSDALKSADPV
-432 FGLIIERV
+432 FGLVIERV

-504 VNGEGMQI
+504 VNGEGTQI

-672 VRKALPLRQE
+672 VRTALPLRQE

-705 QSTTVYRLSY
+705 QSTMVYRLSY

>member
-31 KFSYAKSGE
+31 RFSYAKSGE
-40 TLKGEQIYAR
+40 TLRGEQLYAR
-50 TRDSASSEAEH
+50 TIDSRSLEREQ
-61 GYAPYPWIL
+61 GYAPAPWIL
-70 YLENGGSVDLKL
+70 YLENGGHVQLEL
-82 PNFEQFGEFYN
+82 PDGQKHQVGPGMHSFTYRHGE
-93 YGSNK
+93 K
-98 GTSLSGDVLS
+98 M
-108 GLKPGSYSFSYY
+108 
-120 LQDEHEKEK
+120 
-129 RKRKRY
+129 Y
-135 IAVRVVPYAVPYL
+135 IDMRVVPYAVPYL

-169 SEEDFFTYTINSDAD
+169 SEEDFFTYTIKSDAD
-184 LKTIKINPQ
+184 LKTIKIQSGGGREINGNKGIYATIIKEFPQ
-193 GGYEIDGNLGIHA
+193 GNYRYA
-206 ALTQRF
+206 
-212 PESGYEY
+212 PE
-219 AIRLPSEQ
+219 LPHQ
-227 ERMFADGVSVKSLK
+227 ELFAQGVSVQYLK
-241 EMAIHQGLNPNDFVL
+241 EQAYNRGLDPNDFVL
-256 QIGLDAEYG
+256 QIALDSYG
-265 GIIFSEVYLDQAK
+265 AGSIFSEVYKDQAREE
-278 LTKKTTFLRIL
+278 LKTTFLRIL
-289 DNRPRATLR
+289 DKRPRATLR
-298 AQASPV
+298 AEASPA

-314 HQSSIEVIQGTQV
+314 HQSSVEVIQGTQV

-407 TATEDGVFKGWKQK
+407 TATKDGVFKGWKQK

-432 FGLIIERV
+432 FGLVIERV

-504 VNGEGMQI
+504 VNGEGTQI
-512 ATTPGLSYFVNKD
+512 ATTPSLSYFVRKD

-672 VRKALPLRQE
+672 VRTALPLRQE
-682 GAIQWLLLPEGF
+682 GAIQWILLPEGF

-705 QSTTVYRLSY
+705 QSTMVYRLSY

>member
-1 MVKKLL
+1 
-7 RLIMILMLVLMGSA
+7 MILMLVLMGSA

-31 KFSYAKSGE
+31 RFSYAKSGE
-40 TLKGEQIYAR
+40 LLKGAQLYAR
-50 TRDSASSEAEH
+50 TRDAMSTERGQ
-61 GYAPYPWIL
+61 GYATIPWIL
-70 YLENGGSVDLKL
+70 YLENGGTVQLEL
-82 PNFEQFGEFYN
+82 PDGQKHQVGLGKHSFAYHNGE
-93 YGSNK
+93 K
-98 GTSLSGDVLS
+98 M
-108 GLKPGSYSFSYY
+108 
-120 LQDEHEKEK
+120 
-129 RKRKRY
+129 Y
-135 IAVRVVPYAVPYL
+135 IDVRVVPYAVPYL

-193 GGYEIDGNLGIHA
+193 GGYDIDGNLGIHA
-206 ALTQRF
+206 ALIQRF
-212 PESGYEY
+212 PESGYKY

-256 QIGLDAEYG
+256 QIGIDNAEG
-265 GIIFSEVYLDQAK
+265 ASIFSEVYRDQAR

-289 DNRPRATLR
+289 DKRPRATLK
-298 AQASPV
+298 AEASPA

-314 HQSSIEVIQGTQV
+314 HQSSVEVIQGTQV
-327 SLEAQAQHQDYVFSH
+327 SLEAQVQHQDYVFSH

-363 DETITA
+363 DETLTA

-440 DEEWIAIFE
+440 DEEWIALFE

-504 VNGEGMQI
+504 VNGEGTQI
-512 ATTPGLSYFVNKD
+512 ATTPGLSYFVRKD

-672 VRKALPLRQE
+672 VRTALPLRQE

>member
-31 KFSYAKSGE
+31 RFSYAKSGE

-50 TRDSASSEAEH
+50 TRDAMSTEREQ
-61 GYAPYPWIL
+61 GYAATPWIL
-70 YLENGGSVDLKL
+70 YLENGGHVQLEL
-82 PNFEQFGEFYN
+82 PDGQKHQVGPGYHSFTYHHGEKMFVHVN
-93 YGSNK
+93 
-98 GTSLSGDVLS
+98 
-108 GLKPGSYSFSYY
+108 
-120 LQDEHEKEK
+120 
-129 RKRKRY
+129 
-135 IAVRVVPYAVPYL
+135 VVPYAVPYL
-148 GELRLQGAVSGS
+148 GQLRLQGAVSGS

-184 LKTIKINPQ
+184 LKTIKIQSGGGREVNGNKGIYATIIKEFPQ
-193 GGYEIDGNLGIHA
+193 GNY
-206 ALTQRF
+206 R
-212 PESGYEY
+212 Y
-219 AIRLPSEQ
+219 ASELPHQ
-227 ERMFADGVSVKSLK
+227 ELFAQGVSVQYLK
-241 EMAIHQGLNPNDFVL
+241 EQAHNRGLDPNDFVL
-256 QIGLDAEYG
+256 QIGLDCFGSSAV
-265 GIIFSEVYLDQAK
+265 FSEVYRNQARDE
-278 LTKKTTFLRIL
+278 LKTTFLRII
-289 DNRPRATLR
+289 DKRPRATLK
-298 AQASPV
+298 AEASPA

-314 HQSSIEVIQGTQV
+314 HQSRVEVIQGTQV

-357 SYVVSK
+357 SYIVSK

-394 HKGHPGDLVTFTA
+394 YKGHPGDLVTFTA

-672 VRKALPLRQE
+672 VRTALPLRQE

>member
-1 MVKKLL
+1 
-7 RLIMILMLVLMGSA
+7 MILMLVLMGSA

-31 KFSYAKSGE
+31 RFSYAKSGE
-40 TLKGEQIYAR
+40 TLRGEQLYAR
-50 TRDSASSEAEH
+50 TIDSRSLEREQ
-61 GYAPYPWIL
+61 GYAPAPWIL
-70 YLENGGSVDLKL
+70 YLENGGHVQLEL
-82 PNFEQFGEFYN
+82 PDGQKHQVGPGMHSFTYRHGE
-93 YGSNK
+93 K
-98 GTSLSGDVLS
+98 M
-108 GLKPGSYSFSYY
+108 
-120 LQDEHEKEK
+120 
-129 RKRKRY
+129 Y
-135 IAVRVVPYAVPYL
+135 IDMRVVPYAVPYL

-169 SEEDFFTYTINSDAD
+169 SEEDFFTYTIKSDAD
-184 LKTIKINPQ
+184 LKTIKIQSGGGREINGNKGIYATIIKEFPQ
-193 GGYEIDGNLGIHA
+193 GNYRYA
-206 ALTQRF
+206 
-212 PESGYEY
+212 PE
-219 AIRLPSEQ
+219 LPHQ
-227 ERMFADGVSVKSLK
+227 ELFAQGVSVQYLK
-241 EMAIHQGLNPNDFVL
+241 EQAYNRGLDPNDFVL
-256 QIGLDAEYG
+256 QIALDSYG
-265 GIIFSEVYLDQAK
+265 AGSIFSEVYKDQAREE
-278 LTKKTTFLRIL
+278 LKTTFLRIL
-289 DNRPRATLR
+289 DKRPRATLR
-298 AQASPV
+298 AEASPA

-314 HQSSIEVIQGTQV
+314 HQSSVEVIQGTQV

-407 TATEDGVFKGWKQK
+407 TATKDGVFKGWKQK

-432 FGLIIERV
+432 FGLVIERV

-504 VNGEGMQI
+504 VNGEGTQI
-512 ATTPGLSYFVNKD
+512 ATTPSLSYFVRKD

-561 ARLWRVKL
+561 ARLWRAHSSSHL
-569 YEGTQ
+569 WSSQHLSWCSWG
-574 LLSSLELPAPQLVLV
+574 SSLGRPIAMRSSPLQMARYPLSLRWAPSRQS
-589 GLKPGQT
+589 
-596 YRYEI
+596 
-601 IALAD
+601 ALMWTI
-606 GSLPSEPTVGS
+606 S
-617 FTTERFDVDDLLVPY
+617 
-632 LKDFTKLQRGKS
+632 
-644 FPLLFLDVDP
+644 
-654 KDFPEG
+654 
-660 MTVEAYHEDAQE
+660 
-672 VRKALPLRQE
+672 
-682 GAIQWLLLPEGF
+682 
-694 HAKRLVFLLKS
+694 
-705 QSTTVYRLSY
+705 
-715 LLD
+715 

>member
-1 MVKKLL
+1 
-7 RLIMILMLVLMGSA
+7 MILMLVLMGSA

-31 KFSYAKSGE
+31 RFSYAKSGE

-50 TRDSASSEAEH
+50 TQDDRSWESDN
-61 GYAPYPWIL
+61 GYANYPWIL
-70 YLENGGSVDLKL
+70 YLENGGSVQLQL
-82 PNFEQFGEFYN
+82 PDGQIHQVG
-93 YGSNK
+93 
-98 GTSLSGDVLS
+98 
-108 GLKPGSYSFSYY
+108 PGQYSFSYY
-120 LQDEHEKEK
+120 NNGKKIFIH
-129 RKRKRY
+129 
-135 IAVRVVPYAVPYL
+135 VNVVPYAVPYL

-184 LKTIKINPQ
+184 LKTIKIQSGGGREVNGNKGIYATIIKEFPQ
-193 GGYEIDGNLGIHA
+193 GNYRYA
-206 ALTQRF
+206 
-212 PESGYEY
+212 PE
-219 AIRLPSEQ
+219 LPHQ
-227 ERMFADGVSVKSLK
+227 ELFDKGVSVQYLK
-241 EMAIHQGLNPNDFVL
+241 EQAYNRGLDPNDFVL
-256 QIGLDAEYG
+256 QIGLDCFG
-265 GIIFSEVYLDQAK
+265 SSILFSEVYDGQAREE
-278 LTKKTTFLRIL
+278 LKTTFLRIL
-289 DNRPRATLR
+289 DKRPRATLK
-298 AQASPV
+298 AEASPA

-314 HQSSIEVIQGTQV
+314 HQSSVEVIQGTQV

-421 GSDLLKSADPV
+421 GSDALKSADPV
-432 FGLIIERV
+432 FGLVIERV

-504 VNGEGMQI
+504 VNGEGTQI

-660 MTVEAYHEDAQE
+660 MTVEAYLEDAQE
-672 VRKALPLRQE
+672 VRTALPLRQE

-705 QSTTVYRLSY
+705 QSTMVYRLSY

>member
-1 MVKKLL
+1 
-7 RLIMILMLVLMGSA
+7 MILMLVLMGSA

-31 KFSYAKSGE
+31 KFSYAKSGDL
-40 TLKGEQIYAR
+40 LKGEQIYAR
-50 TRDSASSEAEH
+50 TRDAMSFERTH
-61 GYAPYPWIL
+61 GYAIYPWIL
-70 YLENGGSVDLKL
+70 YLENGGHVQLEL
-82 PNFEQFGEFYN
+82 PDGQKHQVGLGKSDFTYDE
-93 YGSNK
+93 
-98 GTSLSGDVLS
+98 SG
-108 GLKPGSYSFSYY
+108 
-120 LQDEHEKEK
+120 QDMYVH
-129 RKRKRY
+129 
-135 IAVRVVPYAVPYL
+135 VRVVPYAVPYL

-193 GGYEIDGNLGIHA
+193 GGHEIDGNLGIHA
-206 ALTQRF
+206 ALIQRF
-212 PESGYEY
+212 PESGYKY

-256 QIGLDAEYG
+256 QIGLDDGEG
-265 GIIFSEVYLDQAK
+265 GSVFSEVYLWQARSWR
-278 LTKKTTFLRIL
+278 KTTFLRIL
-289 DNRPRATLR
+289 DKRPRATLK
-298 AQASPV
+298 AEASPA

-314 HQSSIEVIQGTQV
+314 HQSSVEVIQGTQV

-504 VNGEGMQI
+504 VNGEGTQI
-512 ATTPGLSYFVNKD
+512 ATTPDLSYFVNKD

-533 KKALTPQVGAVELK
+533 KKGLTPQVGAVELN

-672 VRKALPLRQE
+672 VRTALPLRQE

>member
-1 MVKKLL
+1 
-7 RLIMILMLVLMGSA
+7 MILMLVLMGSA

-31 KFSYAKSGE
+31 RFSYAKSGE

-50 TRDSASSEAEH
+50 TNDVFTWERKN
-61 GYAPYPWIL
+61 GYSPYPWIL
-70 YLENGGSVDLKL
+70 YLENGGHIQLEL
-82 PNFEQFGEFYN
+82 PDGQKHQVGLGKSDFTYDE
-93 YGSNK
+93 
-98 GTSLSGDVLS
+98 SG
-108 GLKPGSYSFSYY
+108 
-120 LQDEHEKEK
+120 QDMYVH
-129 RKRKRY
+129 
-135 IAVRVVPYAVPYL
+135 VRVVPYAVPYL

-193 GGYEIDGNLGIHA
+193 GGHEIDGNLGIHA
-206 ALTQRF
+206 ALIQRF
-212 PESGYEY
+212 PESGYKY

-256 QIGLDAEYG
+256 QIGLDDGEG
-265 GIIFSEVYLDQAK
+265 GSVFSEVYLWQARSWR
-278 LTKKTTFLRIL
+278 KTTFLRIL
-289 DNRPRATLR
+289 DKRPRATLK
-298 AQASPV
+298 AQASPA

-314 HQSSIEVIQGTQV
+314 HQSSVEVIQGTQV

-342 WMGASQRSLGTDAKL
+342 WVGASQRSLGTDAKL

-432 FGLIIERV
+432 FGLVIERV

-504 VNGEGMQI
+504 VNGEGTQI
-512 ATTPGLSYFVNKD
+512 ATTPDLSYFVNKD

-617 FTTERFDVDDLLVPY
+617 FTTERFDADDLLVPY

-672 VRKALPLRQE
+672 VRTALPLRQE

>member
-31 KFSYAKSGE
+31 RFSYAKSGE

-50 TRDSASSEAEH
+50 TRDAMSFERTH
-61 GYAPYPWIL
+61 GYAIYPWIL
-70 YLENGGSVDLKL
+70 YLENGGHVQLEL
-82 PNFEQFGEFYN
+82 PDGQKHQVGLGKSDFTYDE
-93 YGSNK
+93 
-98 GTSLSGDVLS
+98 SG
-108 GLKPGSYSFSYY
+108 
-120 LQDEHEKEK
+120 QDMYVH
-129 RKRKRY
+129 
-135 IAVRVVPYAVPYL
+135 VRVVPYAVPYL

-193 GGYEIDGNLGIHA
+193 GGHEIDGNLGIHA
-206 ALTQRF
+206 ALIQRF
-212 PESGYEY
+212 PESGYKY

-256 QIGLDAEYG
+256 QIGLDDGEG
-265 GIIFSEVYLDQAK
+265 GSVFSEVYLWQARSWR
-278 LTKKTTFLRIL
+278 KTTFLRIL
-289 DNRPRATLR
+289 DKRPRATLK
-298 AQASPV
+298 AQASPA

-314 HQSSIEVIQGTQV
+314 HQSSVEVIQGTQV
-327 SLEAQAQHQDYVFSH
+327 SLEALAQHQDYVFSH
-342 WMGASQRSLGTDAKL
+342 WVGASQRSLGTDAKL

-432 FGLIIERV
+432 FGLVIERV

-492 ELTDTDYRFVGW
+492 ELTDTGYRFVGW
-504 VNGEGMQI
+504 VNGEGTQI

-617 FTTERFDVDDLLVPY
+617 FTTERFDADDLLVPY

-672 VRKALPLRQE
+672 IRTALPLRQE

>member
-31 KFSYAKSGE
+31 RFSYAKSGE
-40 TLKGEQIYAR
+40 LLKGAQLYAR
-50 TRDSASSEAEH
+50 TRDAMSTERGQ
-61 GYAPYPWIL
+61 GYATIPWIL
-70 YLENGGSVDLKL
+70 YLENGGTVQLEL
-82 PNFEQFGEFYN
+82 PDGQKHQVGLGKHSFAYHNGE
-93 YGSNK
+93 K
-98 GTSLSGDVLS
+98 M
-108 GLKPGSYSFSYY
+108 
-120 LQDEHEKEK
+120 
-129 RKRKRY
+129 Y
-135 IAVRVVPYAVPYL
+135 IDVRVVPYAVPYL

-193 GGYEIDGNLGIHA
+193 GGYDIDGNLGIHA
-206 ALTQRF
+206 ALIQRF
-212 PESGYEY
+212 PESGYKY

-256 QIGLDAEYG
+256 QIGIDNAEG
-265 GIIFSEVYLDQAK
+265 ASIFSEVYRDQAR

-289 DNRPRATLR
+289 DKRPRATLK
-298 AQASPV
+298 AEASPA

-314 HQSSIEVIQGTQV
+314 HQSSVEVIQGTQV
-327 SLEAQAQHQDYVFSH
+327 SLEAQVQHQDYVFSH

-363 DETITA
+363 DETLTA

-440 DEEWIAIFE
+440 DEEWIALFE

-504 VNGEGMQI
+504 VNGEGTQI
-512 ATTPGLSYFVNKD
+512 ATTPGLSYFVRKD

-672 VRKALPLRQE
+672 VRTALPLRQE